1 MHFVVEKK
9 GFSFWDGEV
18 EVLRGEVVW
27 ELGLSEGLAALKQQ
41 AAGAPVE
48 DRGVFEE
55 QVKEGVR
62 EETDDLGQRGRPDHR
77 GELDAAGEARQA
89 ELDEE
94 GEGRGEGSRGEGVFR
109 GVRFGFRGGGGFLFA
124 AGELGGLV
132 VVFVGEEVDAEGGDG
147 SVVHDRG

>member
-89 ELDEE
+89 ELDRRAKAEAKAAEE
-94 GEGRGEGSRGEGVFR
+94 KGSS
-109 GVRFGFRGGGGFLFA
+109 GGSGSGSVA
-124 AGELGGLV
+124 AG
-132 VVFVGEEVDAEGGDG
+132 G
-147 SVVHDRG
+147 SSSRPVSSAGSSSSSSGRK